1 MATDSEVGNM
11 TEQTTVDDVD
21 DFMPMIDDSETTIS
35 SKNKK
40 MKFSTLL
47 DRKVTTLTIDTDAVT
62 PNLNNGHK
70 FVVTLTGNIT
80 VNAPT
85 NKVDGDLLFMRF
97 IQDSTGGRTVTL
109 NSVFI
114 EGDDVAFASL
124 TTVLS
129 TTSKVLWEYDGGL
142 SKWTLMAL
150 ANGYI

>member
-1 MATDSEVGNM
+1 MATDTEVGNM

-21 DFMPMIDDSETTIS
+21 DFLPMIDDSEAVIA

-47 DRKVTTLTIDTDAVT
+47 DRKVTTLTIASSAIT
-62 PNLNNGHK
+62 PNLNSGHK
-70 FVVTLTGNIT
+70 FAVTLDEAIT
-80 VNAPT
+80 VNAPL
-85 NKVDGDLLFMRF
+85 NPIDGDQLFIRF
-97 IQDSTGGRTVTL
+97 IQDSTGSFGVTL
-109 NSVFI
+109 NAIFI
-114 EGDDVAFASL
+114 EGDDVAFANL